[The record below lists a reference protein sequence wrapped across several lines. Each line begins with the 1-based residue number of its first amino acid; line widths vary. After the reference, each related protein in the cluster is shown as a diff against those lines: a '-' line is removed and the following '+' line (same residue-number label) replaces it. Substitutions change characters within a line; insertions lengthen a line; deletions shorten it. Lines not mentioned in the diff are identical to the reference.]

1 MTQERFKR
9 FLCGFLAAVI
19 SFAMLAELTPVPSE
33 ASSFDAGTA
42 EGTAEFSGSVL
53 SLDEAKK
60 SSKKN
65 SAKKAAKKSTKAPT
79 PTTVPFEAPEG
90 AELTYRAF
98 MRGSKDWSEQ
108 YTEQGKVCGK
118 PGKGIAIDA
127 LQIGIKSD
135 IDGKIC
141 YNTYLEDTGWTGQ
154 VSDSETSG
162 KTNGGKQIEK
172 IKIYLTGR
180 LLVKYS
186 VFYRICLEE
195 IGWMG
200 WAGDGTVTG
209 MEDYRYC
216 IEAIQIVL
224 VERENGAAAPG
235 NINGIVSKTTSVYKD
250 AGKIRAYMIK
260 KAQKY
265 SSKTKYL
272 ILVDSQYCFMGIFK
286 GKKNNWNLIK
296 FWICSPGV
304 YKTYWNRSHE
314 TVLKSKGFYSYG
326 SQVYWATRLKK
337 EFWIHSITYKGVG
350 GKKVLDGRLGKR
362 VSHGCIRL
370 ATEDAKWVYDNIP
383 LRTKFISYKVKFL

>member
-1 MTQERFKR
+1 M
-9 FLCGFLAAVI
+9 I
-19 SFAMLAELTPVPSE
+19 AEIGTITSE
-33 ASSFDAGTA
+33 ASVFDAGIA
-42 EGTAEFSGSVL
+42 EEQAGFDDSSL

-65 SAKKAAKKSTKAPT
+65 SAKKSAKKPTKKPT

-98 MRGSKDWSEQ
+98 MRGSKSWSEQ
-108 YTEQGKVCGK
+108 YTEQGKVCGR
-118 PGKGIAIDA
+118 PGKGISIDA

-135 IDGKIC
+135 IEGKIC

-162 KTNGGKQIEK
+162 KTGGGKQIEK
-172 IKIYLTGR
+172 IKIYLTDR

-200 WAGDGTVTG
+200 WANDGTVTG
-209 MEDYRYC
+209 MEDYRYG

-224 VERENGAAAPG
+224 VERENGIVPPG
-235 NINGIVSKTTSVYKD
+235 NVNGIVSKTASVYKD
-250 AGKIRAYMIK
+250 ASKIRAYMVK

-265 SSKTKYL
+265 TSKTKYL
-272 ILVDSQYCFMGIFK
+272 ILVDSQYCFMGIFT
-286 GKKNNWNLIK
+286 GKKNNWKLVK

-304 YKTYWNRSHE
+304 YKTYWNRDHE
-314 TVLKSKGFYSYG
+314 TVLKSKGFYSYD

-337 EFWIHSITYKGVG
+337 EFWIHSITYEGRG
-350 GKKVLDGRLGKR
+350 GKKVQDARLGKR

-370 ATEDAKWVYDNIP
+370 ATKDAKWVYDNIP
-383 LRTKFISYKVKFL
+383 LRTRFISYKVKFL